1 MSRKILG
8 PFSRVEGHLE
18 IELERS
24 DNTVSLARVNSPMF
38 RGMETVMLN
47 RTPMDALTIAPR
59 ICGICSVSQS
69 VAAAR
74 AIANLAGAQAPKNG
88 QLVTNLILGTEM
100 LSNHLTHFYMFFM
113 PDFARPIYEDEAWFK
128 DTLRFKA
135 ETGDAQPL
143 ALEARSKLLHIMGL
157 LAGKWP
163 HTLTIR
169 PSGTTQ
175 SIKTTEKLKI
185 KSILTGFR
193 RFLEKTVYG
202 VSLEEILALSSEA
215 DLQNWAANN
224 LSDLA
229 RFISFSKALDLNH
242 IGTTTSTLLS
252 GGGSPFATG
261 IFKDGQISSLPVP
274 EIREDI
280 SHSFMTGPTI
290 QSPHEGLT
298 DPYLDK
304 EKAYS
309 WCKSP
314 RLDGARCEVGALARH
329 VINNERLFQDLY
341 SKHTSTV
348 ENRIFARVWEMAYL
362 VKNME
367 SWVDEIDP
375 NGSFYE
381 ETDIPPSGQAIAFV
395 EAARGTLGHWLT
407 VENGVMTN
415 YQIIAPTT
423 WNFSPRDHIDQAGP
437 LEDALEGAPIR
448 KDEEDPVSVQHI
460 VRSFDPCMACTV
472 H

>member
-74 AIANLAGAQAPKNG
+74 ALANLAGAKAPKNG

-113 PDFARPIYEDEAWFK
+113 PDFARPIYEDEKWFK
-128 DTLRFKA
+128 DALRFKA
-135 ETGDAQPL
+135 ETGDAQPV
-143 ALEARSKLLHIMGL
+143 ALEARSKLLHIMGI

-202 VSLEEILALSSEA
+202 ISLEEILALSSEA
-215 DLQNWAANN
+215 DLQNWAANTP
-224 LSDLA
+224 SDLA
-229 RFISFSKALDLNH
+229 CFISFSKALNLNH

-261 IFKDGQISSLPVP
+261 TFKDGQVSSLPVP

-298 DPYLDK
+298 DPNLDK
-304 EKAYS
+304 EKHTAGVNHHVWMEQDVKLVPLPDMS
-309 WCKSP
+309 LIMSACSKSS
-314 RLDGARCEVGALARH
+314 
-329 VINNERLFQDLY
+329 I
-341 SKHTSTV
+341 
-348 ENRIFARVWEMAYL
+348 
-362 VKNME
+362 
-367 SWVDEIDP
+367 P
-375 NGSFYE
+375 N
-381 ETDIPPSGQAIAFV
+381 IQVPLKIAFLHV
-395 EAARGTLGHWLT
+395 FGKWHTLLKRWKIGWMRLI
-407 VENGVMTN
+407 
-415 YQIIAPTT
+415 Q
-423 WNFSPRDHIDQAGP
+423 
-437 LEDALEGAPIR
+437 
-448 KDEEDPVSVQHI
+448 
-460 VRSFDPCMACTV
+460 TV
-472 H
+472 HSMKKQTFHPPVTPSLLSRLLVAL